1 LDRIVAAADSEG
13 VDTVVEVGAGTGMLT
28 ERLAARAGRLIA
40 VEVDPAL
47 VLGLRERFAGR
58 GNVSVVEADALAAT
72 PAELL
77 SAGGGGTPYAVVGN
91 LPYNVGTPIVRRFL
105 ESAVK
110 PRWMVVMLQ
119 AEVGQSVA
127 AKPGEMSYLSV
138 QMQLYAEARVLF
150 YVPPRAF
157 KPAPKV
163 RSAVVRL
170 DIGDGPAV
178 EVDDREAFL
187 ALVRAGFAAPRK
199 QMRNSLAVGLRVK
212 GAEADAMLAE
222 AGLEGSQRPADLS
235 MLDWKAL
242 YYAYRSQEPGARSQG
257 AGEEEGS
264 RKREKGDRQG
274 RPADKERGREAVR

>member
-1 LDRIVAAADSEG
+1 LTDRRYLDRIVAAAELED

-28 ERLAARAGRLIA
+28 ERLAARAKRLIA
-40 VEVDPAL
+40 VEVDPML
-47 VLGLRERFAGR
+47 VTGLRERFAGR
-58 GNVSVVEADALAAT
+58 ENVSVVEADALLAT

-105 ESAVK
+105 KSVVK

-119 AEVGQSVA
+119 AEVGESIA
-127 AKPGEMSYLSV
+127 AKPGHMSYLSV

-170 DIGDGPAV
+170 DVGDGPAI
-178 EVDDREAFL
+178 EVDDRGAFL

-212 GAEADAMLAE
+212 GLEADAMLAE
-222 AGLEGSQRPADLS
+222 AGLAGSERPAELS

-242 YYAYRSQEPGARSQG
+242 YYGYRNQEPGARSQK
-257 AGEEEGS
+257 A
-264 RKREKGDRQG
+264 R
-274 RPADKERGREAVR
+274 